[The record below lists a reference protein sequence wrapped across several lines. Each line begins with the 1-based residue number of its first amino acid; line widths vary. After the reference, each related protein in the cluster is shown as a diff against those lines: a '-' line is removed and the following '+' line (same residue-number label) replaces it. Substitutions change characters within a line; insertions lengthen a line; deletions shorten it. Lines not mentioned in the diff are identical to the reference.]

1 MAINGR
7 RVLLGAIVGGLV
19 FNVWSF
25 LVELG
30 LMPLVV
36 GKAQIDVAMATWFLK
51 EPRIPMGLF
60 FLVWVFSLFVVSYGL
75 AWAYAAMRAT
85 VGAGPGTAVK
95 LGLVVGFAAGFPL
108 NFAHAVFDGLFV
120 GYWLMWMAEM
130 GVGAIL
136 AALAAGRVY
145 KDAAPAS

>member
-19 FNVWSF
+19 FNVWS
-25 LVELG
+25 LLIELG
-30 LMPLVV
+30 LMPVVV

-51 EPRIPMGLF
+51 EPRISMGLF
-60 FLVWVFSLFVVSYGL
+60 FVVWVFSLFVVSYGL
-75 AWAYAAMRAT
+75 AWVYAAMRGT

-108 NFAHAVFDGLFV
+108 NFAHAVFDALFV
-120 GYWLMWMAEM
+120 CYWLMWMAEI

-136 AALAAGRVY
+136 AALAAAWVY
-145 KDAAPAS
+145 RDAPQAT